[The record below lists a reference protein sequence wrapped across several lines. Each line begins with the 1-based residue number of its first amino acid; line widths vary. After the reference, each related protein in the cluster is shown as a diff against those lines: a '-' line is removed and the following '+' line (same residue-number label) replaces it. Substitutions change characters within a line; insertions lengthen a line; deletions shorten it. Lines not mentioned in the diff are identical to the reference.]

1 MWTFQE
7 GRSLLQKYCMR
18 CHSAGTRKGALDLQ
32 QYDDRNRMVSDP
44 QVWNR
49 VLRTLRE
56 RQMPPDGRI
65 PTAEEYHALE
75 TWTQTAISGADA
87 ATAERAGHV
96 ALPRLTQV
104 EYSNTMRDLLGIDL
118 HAGELLSADGA
129 GRSGFAN
136 DREALF
142 LSTADLEKYLA
153 AAERSLHAV
162 MAVYQKPWQQ
172 RWESESML
180 MTENAEKPQR
190 MPGNA
195 VGYVLSRGQM
205 TLYESVTVPVDG
217 YYRFTI
223 RSCSTA
229 GPTAAL
235 LSINDERRAV
245 VAVPTDVPAEYGVL
259 VFLRAGSYQM
269 TWNLERP
276 EAARA
281 VAGLDSISSDQ
292 QPLAGDAADTVTRE
306 SLRNAPAWPATAGER
321 ELAPVELDALQD
333 ALVRLQQPYEKLRLP
348 NADNAPAELR
358 RLRGEIAERL
368 VRVTA
373 AINQLAETLQLS
385 PQLVSNRLREANRF
399 RMQDNQALYVEAG
412 RQIDRLTYANA
423 TRKRPGDVMI
433 DWVQVIGPLIPEG
446 SQPADE
452 FRIDTL
458 NETGPELQN
467 RLTRIASRA
476 FRRPVE
482 DHELEAW
489 LKLYAHAR
497 QAGVS
502 VSEAFRASCGA
513 ILISPHF
520 LYRVELADAGD
531 RPDATVAAGTR
542 PLNSWELASRLSY
555 FLWLSMPDPELRQRA
570 ASGEIQNPGVLAAEA
585 RRLLAD
591 SRSESLAKQFSGG
604 WLGLETGAA
613 GGPDR
618 SVFPQY
624 TDQLAA
630 DMRQETTLMFQLL
643 LRGEGRLHELLWSD
657 RTFLNQRLAE
667 HYGIR
672 GLVGEKFRLVAL
684 NDQRRGGLLGMGSVL
699 TATSGANRTSPVT
712 RGKWILETLLGQRVG
727 QPPPD
732 AGVLPENVG
741 MNRDRTLREELERHR
756 RDPHCASCHQ
766 RIDPLGFGLEEFDAI
781 GRFRR
786 RDIRNPIDLTGV
798 LPDGTRLH
806 GAVELKRW
814 LVQERLA
821 EFRRQLSERLLSF
834 ALGRQLQSYDEPAVR
849 QIIMAAEDTGGRL
862 DAMVEA
868 VVQTTAF
875 RFQDAAASV
884 AK

>member
-7 GRSLLQKYCMR
+7 GRSLLQKYCIR

-129 GRSGFAN
+129 GQSGFAN

-162 MAVYQKPWQQ
+162 MAVHQKPWQQ

-276 EAARA
+276 EPARA

-385 PQLVSNRLREANRF
+385 PQLVSNRLREANRL

-412 RQIDRLTYANA
+412 RQIDRLTYANS

-433 DWVQVIGPLIPEG
+433 DW
-446 SQPADE
+446 
-452 FRIDTL
+452 
-458 NETGPELQN
+458 
-467 RLTRIASRA
+467 
-476 FRRPVE
+476 
-482 DHELEAW
+482 
-489 LKLYAHAR
+489 
-497 QAGVS
+497 
-502 VSEAFRASCGA
+502 
-513 ILISPHF
+513 
-520 LYRVELADAGD
+520 
-531 RPDATVAAGTR
+531 
-542 PLNSWELASRLSY
+542 
-555 FLWLSMPDPELRQRA
+555 
-570 ASGEIQNPGVLAAEA
+570 
-585 RRLLAD
+585 
-591 SRSESLAKQFSGG
+591 
-604 WLGLETGAA
+604 
-613 GGPDR
+613 
-618 SVFPQY
+618 
-624 TDQLAA
+624 
-630 DMRQETTLMFQLL
+630 
-643 LRGEGRLHELLWSD
+643 
-657 RTFLNQRLAE
+657 
-667 HYGIR
+667 
-672 GLVGEKFRLVAL
+672 
-684 NDQRRGGLLGMGSVL
+684 
-699 TATSGANRTSPVT
+699 
-712 RGKWILETLLGQRVG
+712 
-727 QPPPD
+727 
-732 AGVLPENVG
+732 
-741 MNRDRTLREELERHR
+741 
-756 RDPHCASCHQ
+756 
-766 RIDPLGFGLEEFDAI
+766 
-781 GRFRR
+781 
-786 RDIRNPIDLTGV
+786 
-798 LPDGTRLH
+798 
-806 GAVELKRW
+806 
-814 LVQERLA
+814 
-821 EFRRQLSERLLSF
+821 
-834 ALGRQLQSYDEPAVR
+834 
-849 QIIMAAEDTGGRL
+849 
-862 DAMVEA
+862 
-868 VVQTTAF
+868 
-875 RFQDAAASV
+875 
-884 AK
+884 